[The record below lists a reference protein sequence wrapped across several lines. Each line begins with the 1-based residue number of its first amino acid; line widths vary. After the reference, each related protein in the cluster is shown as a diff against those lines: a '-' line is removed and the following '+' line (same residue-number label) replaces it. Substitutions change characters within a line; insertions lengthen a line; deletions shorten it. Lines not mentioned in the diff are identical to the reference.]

1 MCSPAVRSHSLTHAS
16 RCSVPAAGSRLA
28 PDPASAF
35 ECLKLVVERGG
46 TSVKVRDERGRT
58 LLMLA
63 AEAGNLEAVVWL
75 MNKGKVVRA
84 AGWSLAREAKRQRGT
99 VDRQQVPKKLASP

>member
-1 MCSPAVRSHSLTHAS
+1 MLTHVS
-16 RCSVPAAGSRLA
+16 HCSFPAAGSRLA

-75 MNKGKVVRA
+75 MNMGKGRA
-84 AGWSLAREAKRQRGT
+84 GSRMVPYKRDPAATGQPR
-99 VDRQQVPKKLASP
+99 